1 MQVIIAGAGKVG
13 YNIAK
18 HLMHN
23 NSVTVIDQNEYAIQN
38 IHENLD
44 VLGIC
49 GNIENPHTYLGI
61 NPQIDLFIAVTDSD
75 EVNLLSSLIIDNI
88 ATVKRKIIR
97 LRNNFFAS
105 EQVKSK
111 LNINETIVPSFE
123 AAQPFKYLIDF
134 PHAHNAKAFTYTK
147 ALLVSIRLKDD
158 FTPRMISTFIGELN
172 GELAVA
178 GMERQKQFFVPKP
191 VETMLPNDL
200 IYFFAFPAAILSLRT
215 LVCVETSEAPAPI
228 KNCVIFGAD
237 SLGIEI
243 AKVLLKKG
251 IDVQI
256 MDKNIELCRKANIE
270 LKNKATVLK
279 TTYDADHIVHKTRFD
294 TDMFI
299 AATKNDEYNITK
311 CIEAKQKGIKKI
323 IGINNDIAYS
333 SLMRNL
339 NIEVVRGEKIN
350 AYYSILERI
359 QSHNNFIQKKFCGG
373 EGAVLMRKIDT
384 SSNLIGEK
392 LPLPDKVDDR
402 GHFIIVR
409 DNDIYEY
416 RLIQTFEEGDV
427 IVAFTKESDYE
438 IVAKWLQ
445 QNF

>member
-13 YNIAK
+13 YNVAK
-18 HLMHN
+18 HLMVH

-38 IHENLD
+38 IQENLD

-49 GNIENPHTYLGI
+49 GNIENPHTYFGI
-61 NPQIDLFIAVTDSD
+61 NPNVDLFIAVTDSD

-97 LRNNFFAS
+97 LKNSFFAS
-105 EQVKSK
+105 DQVKTK
-111 LNINETIVPSFE
+111 LNIHDAIVPSYE
-123 AAQPFKYLIDF
+123 AAQPFKYLVDF
-134 PHAHNAKAFTYTK
+134 SHAHNAKSFEYTK
-147 ALLVSIRLKDD
+147 ALLISIRLKED
-158 FTPRMISTFIGELN
+158 FQPRMISTFIGEIS
-172 GELAVA
+172 GEVA
-178 GMERQKQFFVPKP
+178 IAGIERAKKFFVPTP
-191 VETMLPNDL
+191 AETMLPKDL
-200 IYFFAFPAAILSLRT
+200 VYFFAFPSAINSLRST
-215 LVCVETSEAPAPI
+215 VCDFNEPSTPI

-237 SLGIEI
+237 ALGVEI
-243 AKVLLKKG
+243 AKVLLKKN
-251 IDVQI
+251 IEVHI

-279 TTYDADHIVHKTRFD
+279 TNYDADHIVNKTRFD

-359 QSHNNFIQKKFCGG
+359 ETNGLFMQKKFCGG
-373 EGAVLMRKIDT
+373 EGAILLRKIDAH
-384 SSNLIGEK
+384 SALIGVK
-392 LPLPDKVDDR
+392 PSIPDKVDDK
-402 GHFIIVR
+402 GHFIIIR
-409 DNDIYEY
+409 NHDIYEF
-416 RLIQTFEEGDV
+416 RLISQFEREDV
-427 IVAFTKESDYE
+427 IVAFTKESDFD
-438 IVAKWLQ
+438 VVSKWLQ
-445 QNF
+445 NCA

>member
-13 YNIAK
+13 YNVAK

-23 NSVTVIDQNEYAIQN
+23 NNVTVIDQNEDAISN
-38 IHENLD
+38 IQENLD

-49 GNIENPHTYLGI
+49 GNIENPHTYFGI
-61 NPQIDLFIAVTDSD
+61 NPEVDLFIAVTDSD

-97 LRNNFFAS
+97 LKNSFFAS
-105 EQVKSK
+105 EQVKKK
-111 LNINETIVPSFE
+111 LNIHETIVPSFE
-123 AAQPFKYLIDF
+123 AAQPFKYLVDF
-134 PHAHNAKAFTYTK
+134 SHAYNAKAFDYTK
-147 ALLVSIRLKDD
+147 ALLVSVRLKED
-158 FTPRMISTFIGELN
+158 FQPRMISTFIGELN
-172 GELAVA
+172 SEVAVA
-178 GMERQKQFFVPKP
+178 GMERKKEFFVPKP
-191 VETMLPNDL
+191 VETLLPNDL
-200 IYFFAFPAAILSLRT
+200 VYVLAFPSAILSLRS
-215 LVCVETSEAPAPI
+215 LVCEISEPMTPI

-237 SLGIEI
+237 SLGVEI

-251 IDVQI
+251 IEVQI

-279 TTYDADHIVHKTRFD
+279 TTYDADHIITKNRFD

-359 QSHNNFIQKKFCGG
+359 HSNIQFVEKKFCGG
-373 EGAVLMRKIDT
+373 EGSILMRKIDET
-384 SSNLIGEK
+384 SPLLEKK
-392 LPLPDKVDDR
+392 LPLPDKIDDK
-402 GHFIIVR
+402 GHFVILR
-409 DNDIYEY
+409 NSDIYEY
-416 RLIQTFEEGDV
+416 RLIPTFEKDDV
-427 IVAFTKESDYE
+427 IVAFIKESDFE
-438 IVAKWLQ
+438 PVSKWLQ
-445 QNF
+445 QNS

>member
-88 ATVKRKIIR
+88 ASVKRKIIR
-97 LRNNFFAS
+97 LKNNFFAS
-105 EQVKSK
+105 DQVKGK
-111 LNINETIVPSFE
+111 LNINDTIVPSFE

-134 PHAHNAKAFTYTK
+134 PHAHNAKAFAYTK
-147 ALLVSIRLKDD
+147 ALLVSIRLKED

-178 GMERQKQFFVPKP
+178 GMERKKQFFVPKP

-200 IYFFAFPAAILSLRT
+200 FYFLAFPSAILSLRS
-215 LVCVETSEAPAPI
+215 LVCEANEPSSPI

-237 SLGIEI
+237 SLGVEI

-279 TTYDADHIVHKTRFD
+279 TTYDADHIVNKTRFD

-350 AYYSILERI
+350 AFYSILERI
-359 QSHNNFIQKKFCGG
+359 QSNNTFIQKKFCGG
-373 EGAVLMRKIDT
+373 EGSVLMRKIDAT
-384 SSNLIGEK
+384 SPLIGEK

-402 GHFIIVR
+402 GHFIIIR

-416 RLIQTFEEGDV
+416 RLIPTFEKDDV

-445 QNF
+445 QNS

>member
-18 HLMHN
+18 YLMHN
-23 NSVTVIDQNEYAIQN
+23 NSVTIIDQNEYAIQN

-97 LRNNFFAS
+97 LKNNFFAS
-105 EQVKSK
+105 EQVKGK
-111 LNINETIVPSFE
+111 LNINDTIVPSFE

-134 PHAHNAKAFTYTK
+134 PHAHNAKAFAYTK

-178 GMERQKQFFVPKP
+178 GMERKKQFFVPKP

-200 IYFFAFPAAILSLRT
+200 VYFLAFPSAILSLRS
-215 LVCVETSEAPAPI
+215 LVCESSEPSSPI

-237 SLGIEI
+237 SLGVEI
-243 AKVLLKKG
+243 AKVFLKKG

-279 TTYDADHIVHKTRFD
+279 TTYDADHIVNKTRFD

-359 QSHNNFIQKKFCGG
+359 QSNNTFIQKKFCGG
-373 EGAVLMRKIDT
+373 EGSVLMRKIDAT
-384 SSNLIGEK
+384 SSLIGEK

-402 GHFIIVR
+402 GHFIIIR

-416 RLIQTFEEGDV
+416 RLIPTFQQDDV

-445 QNF
+445 QNS

>member
-13 YNIAK
+13 YNVAK

-23 NSVTVIDQNEYAIQN
+23 NNVTVIDQNEYAISN
-38 IHENLD
+38 IQENLD

-49 GNIENPHTYLGI
+49 GNIENPHTYFGI
-61 NPQIDLFIAVTDSD
+61 DPEIDLFIAVTDSD

-88 ATVKRKIIR
+88 ANVKRKIIR
-97 LRNNFFAS
+97 LKNTFFAS
-105 EQVKSK
+105 EQVKAK
-111 LNINETIVPSFE
+111 LNIHETIVPSVE
-123 AAQPFKYLIDF
+123 AAQPFKYLVDF
-134 PHAHNAKAFTYTK
+134 SHAYNAKAFTYTK
-147 ALLVSIRLKDD
+147 ALLVSVRLRED
-158 FTPRMISTFIGELN
+158 FQPRMISTFIGELN
-172 GELAVA
+172 GEVAVA
-178 GMERQKQFFVPKP
+178 GMERKKEFFVPKP
-191 VETMLPNDL
+191 VETLLPNDL
-200 IYFFAFPAAILSLRT
+200 VYFLAFPNAIVSLRG
-215 LVCVETSEAPAPI
+215 LVCEMTEPMTPI

-237 SLGIEI
+237 SLGVEI

-251 IDVQI
+251 IEVQI

-279 TTYDADHIVHKTRFD
+279 TTYDADHIITKNRFD

-359 QSHNNFIQKKFCGG
+359 HSNNLFLQKKFCGG
-373 EGAVLMRKIDT
+373 EGSILMRKIDET
-384 SSNLIGEK
+384 SPLLDKKLVLPEK
-392 LPLPDKVDDR
+392 IDDK
-402 GHFIIVR
+402 GHFVILR
-409 DNDIYEY
+409 ENDIYEY
-416 RLIQTFEEGDV
+416 RLIPTFEKDDV
-427 IVAFTKESDYE
+427 IVAFIKESDFE
-438 IVAKWLQ
+438 PVSKWLQ
-445 QNF
+445 QNS

>member
-23 NSVTVIDQNEYAIQN
+23 NSVTIIDQNEYAIQN

-97 LRNNFFAS
+97 LKNNFFAS
-105 EQVKSK
+105 EQVKGK
-111 LNINETIVPSFE
+111 LNINDTIVPSFE

-134 PHAHNAKAFTYTK
+134 PHAHNAKAFAYTK

-178 GMERQKQFFVPKP
+178 GMERKKQFFAPKP

-200 IYFFAFPAAILSLRT
+200 VYFLAFPSAILSLRS
-215 LVCVETSEAPAPI
+215 LVCESSEPSSPI

-237 SLGIEI
+237 SLGVEI
-243 AKVLLKKG
+243 AKVFLKKG

-279 TTYDADHIVHKTRFD
+279 TTYDADHIVNKTRFD

-359 QSHNNFIQKKFCGG
+359 QSNNTFIQKKFCGG
-373 EGAVLMRKIDT
+373 EGSVLMRKIDAT
-384 SSNLIGEK
+384 SSLIGEK

-402 GHFIIVR
+402 GHFIIIR

-416 RLIQTFEEGDV
+416 RLIPTFQQDDV

-445 QNF
+445 QNS

>member
-18 HLMHN
+18 HLMVH

-38 IHENLD
+38 IQENLD

-49 GNIENPHTYLGI
+49 GNIENPHTYFGI
-61 NPQIDLFIAVTDSD
+61 NPNVDLFIAVTDTD

-97 LRNNFFAS
+97 LKNSFFAS
-105 EQVKSK
+105 DQVKTK
-111 LNINETIVPSFE
+111 LNIHDAIVPSYE
-123 AAQPFKYLIDF
+123 AAQPFKHLVDF
-134 PHAHNAKAFTYTK
+134 SHAHNAKSFEYTK
-147 ALLVSIRLKDD
+147 ALLISIRLKED
-158 FTPRMISTFIGELN
+158 FQPRMISTFIGEIS
-172 GELAVA
+172 GEVA
-178 GMERQKQFFVPKP
+178 IAGIERAKKFFVPKP
-191 VETMLPNDL
+191 AETMLPHDL
-200 IYFFAFPAAILSLRT
+200 IYFFAFPSAINSLRST
-215 LVCVETSEAPAPI
+215 VCDFNESSTPI

-237 SLGIEI
+237 ALGVEI
-243 AKVLLKKG
+243 AKVLLKKN
-251 IDVQI
+251 IEVQI

-279 TTYDADHIVHKTRFD
+279 TNYDADHIVNKTRFD

-359 QSHNNFIQKKFCGG
+359 ETNGLFMQKKFCGG
-373 EGAVLMRKIDT
+373 EGAILLRKVDAH
-384 SSNLIGEK
+384 SALIGVRPSLPEK
-392 LPLPDKVDDR
+392 IDDR
-402 GHFIIVR
+402 GHFIIIR
-409 DNDIYEY
+409 NHDIYEF
-416 RLIQTFEEGDV
+416 RLISTFERDDV
-427 IVAFTKESDYE
+427 IVGFIKESDFD
-438 IVAKWLQ
+438 VVSKWLQ
-445 QNF
+445 THA

>member
-88 ATVKRKIIR
+88 ASVKRKIIR
-97 LRNNFFAS
+97 LKNTFFAS
-105 EQVKSK
+105 EQVKTK

-123 AAQPFKYLIDF
+123 AAQPFKHLIDF
-134 PHAHNAKAFTYTK
+134 PHAHNAKAFAYTK
-147 ALLVSIRLKDD
+147 ALLVSIRLKED

-178 GMERQKQFFVPKP
+178 GMERKKQFFVPKP

-200 IYFFAFPAAILSLRT
+200 VYFLAFPTAIQSLRA
-215 LVCVETSEAPAPI
+215 LVCESSEPPSPI

-279 TTYDADHIVHKTRFD
+279 TTYDADHIVNKTRFD

-350 AYYSILERI
+350 AYYTILERI
-359 QSHNNFIQKKFCGG
+359 QSNNTFIQKKFCGG
-373 EGAVLMRKIDT
+373 EGSVLMRRIDET
-384 SSNLIGEK
+384 SSLIGEK

-402 GHFIIVR
+402 GHFIIIR

-416 RLIQTFEEGDV
+416 RLIPAFQKDDV
-427 IVAFTKESDYE
+427 IVAFTKESDFE
-438 IVAKWLQ
+438 VVAKWLQ
-445 QNF
+445 QNM

>member
-18 HLMHN
+18 HLMVH
-23 NSVTVIDQNEYAIQN
+23 NSVTVIDQNEDAIAN
-38 IHENLD
+38 IQENLD
-44 VLGIC
+44 VMGIC
-49 GNIENPHTYLGI
+49 GNIENPHTYFGI
-61 NPQIDLFIAVTDSD
+61 SPTIDLFIAVTDSD

-97 LRNNFFAS
+97 LRNTFFANDLI
-105 EQVKSK
+105 KSK
-111 LNINETIVPSFE
+111 LNINDTIVPSFE
-123 AAQPFKYLIDF
+123 AAQPFKYLVDF
-134 PHAHNAKAFTYTK
+134 SHAHNAKAFTYTK
-147 ALLVSIRLKDD
+147 ALLISIRLKGD
-158 FTPRMISTFIGELN
+158 FTPRMISTFIGEIS
-172 GELAVA
+172 GEVAVA
-178 GMERQKQFFVPKP
+178 GIERAKKFFVPKTD
-191 VETMLPNDL
+191 ETMLPHDL
-200 IYFFAFPAAILSLRT
+200 IYFFAFPNAINSLRST
-215 LVCVETSEAPAPI
+215 VCEINETTQPI

-237 SLGIEI
+237 SLGVEI

-251 IDVQI
+251 IEVQI
-256 MDKNIELCRKANIE
+256 MDKNIELCRKANVE

-279 TTYDADHIVHKTRFD
+279 TNYDADHIVNKTRFD

-359 QSHNNFIQKKFCGG
+359 ESSESFVQKKFCGG
-373 EGAVLMRKIDT
+373 EGVVLLRKIDAM
-384 SSNLIGEK
+384 SSLLGAK
-392 LPLPDKVDDR
+392 PSLPDKVDIR
-402 GHFIIVR
+402 GHFIVVR
-409 DNDIYEY
+409 DNDIIDLNRIESYEKDDV
-416 RLIQTFEEGDV
+416 LI
-427 IVAFTKESDYE
+427 AFTKESDFD
-438 IVAKWLQ
+438 VVSKWIQ
-445 QNF
+445 

>member
-18 HLMHN
+18 HLMQN
-23 NSVTVIDQNEYAIQN
+23 NNVTVIDQNEYAIQN
-38 IHENLD
+38 IQENLD
-44 VLGIC
+44 VMGIC

-61 NPQIDLFIAVTDSD
+61 HPQVDLFIAVTDSD
-75 EVNLLSSLIIDNI
+75 EVNLLSSIIIDNI

-97 LRNNFFAS
+97 LKNSFFAS
-105 EQVKSK
+105 EQVKHK

-123 AAQPFKYLIDF
+123 AAQPFKYLVDF
-134 PHAHNAKAFTYTK
+134 SHAHNAKAFAFTK

-158 FTPRMISTFIGELN
+158 FTPRMISTLIGEIN
-172 GELAVA
+172 GEAAIA
-178 GMERQKQFFVPKP
+178 GIERRKSFYVPKP
-191 VETMLPNDL
+191 VETLLPNDL
-200 IYFFAFPAAILSLRT
+200 IYLFAFPSAILSLRS
-215 LVCVETSEAPAPI
+215 LICEISEPSTPI

-237 SLGIEI
+237 SLGVEI

-279 TTYDADHIVHKTRFD
+279 TTYDADHIVNKNRFD

-359 QSHNNFIQKKFCGG
+359 QSTGDFIQKKFCGG
-373 EGAVLMRKIDT
+373 EGAVLMRKIDANAT
-384 SSNLIGEK
+384 LIGQK
-392 LPLPDKVDDR
+392 LSLPDKIDDK

-409 DNDIYEY
+409 NKDIYEY
-416 RLIQTFEEGDV
+416 RLIPAFEQDDV
-427 IVAFTKESDYE
+427 IVAFIKESDFDS
-438 IVAKWLQ
+438 VAKWLQ
-445 QNF
+445 QNS

>member
-13 YNIAK
+13 YSIAK
-18 HLMHN
+18 HLMVHN
-23 NSVTVIDQNEYAIQN
+23 NVTVIDQNEYAIQN
-38 IHENLD
+38 IQENLD

-49 GNIENPHTYLGI
+49 GNIENPHTYFGI
-61 NPQIDLFIAVTDSD
+61 NPNVDLFIAVTDSD

-97 LRNNFFAS
+97 LKNSFFAS
-105 EQVKSK
+105 DQVKSK
-111 LNINETIVPSFE
+111 LNIHDTIVPSYE
-123 AAQPFKYLIDF
+123 AAQPFKYLVDF
-134 PHAHNAKAFTYTK
+134 SHAHNAKAFEYTK
-147 ALLVSIRLKDD
+147 ALLISIRLKED
-158 FTPRMISTFIGELN
+158 FQPRMISTFIGEIS
-172 GELAVA
+172 GEVA
-178 GMERQKQFFVPKP
+178 IAGIERAKKFFVPKP
-191 VETMLPNDL
+191 AETMLPHDL
-200 IYFFAFPAAILSLRT
+200 IYFFAFPNAINSLRSS
-215 LVCVETSEAPAPI
+215 VCEFNEQTVPI
-228 KNCVIFGAD
+228 KSCVIFGAD
-237 SLGIEI
+237 SLGVEI

-251 IDVQI
+251 IEVQI

-279 TTYDADHIVHKTRFD
+279 TNYDADHIVNKTRFD

-359 QSHNNFIQKKFCGG
+359 ETNGQFMQKKFCGG
-373 EGAVLMRKIDT
+373 EGAVLLRKVDAH
-384 SSNLIGEK
+384 SSLLGTK
-392 LPLPDKVDDR
+392 PALPDKVDER
-402 GHFIIVR
+402 GHFIIIR
-409 DNDIYEY
+409 DNDIYEF
-416 RLIQTFEEGDV
+416 RLIAQFERDDV
-427 IVAFTKESDYE
+427 IVAFTKESDFE
-438 IVAKWLQ
+438 VVAKWLQ
-445 QNF
+445 QGA

>member
-97 LRNNFFAS
+97 LKNNFFAS
-105 EQVKSK
+105 EQVKGK

-134 PHAHNAKAFTYTK
+134 PHAHNAKAFAYTK

-178 GMERQKQFFVPKP
+178 GMERRKEFFVPKP

-200 IYFFAFPAAILSLRT
+200 VYFFAFPTAILSLRS
-215 LVCVETSEAPAPI
+215 LVCGETNEPSSPI

-237 SLGIEI
+237 SLGVEI

-279 TTYDADHIVHKTRFD
+279 TTYDADHIVNKTRFD

-359 QSHNNFIQKKFCGG
+359 QSNSNFIQKKFCGG
-373 EGAVLMRKIDT
+373 EGAVLMRKIDAV
-384 SSNLIGEK
+384 SSLIGEK

-402 GHFIIVR
+402 GHFIIIR

-416 RLIQTFEEGDV
+416 RLIPTFEKDDV

-445 QNF
+445 QNS

>member
-1 MQVIIAGAGKVG
+1 MQVIIAGAGRVG

-23 NSVTVIDQNEYAIQN
+23 NSVTVIDQNEYAIHN
-38 IHENLD
+38 IQENLD

-61 NPQIDLFIAVTDSD
+61 NPQVDLFIAVTDSD

-97 LRNNFFAS
+97 LKNTFFAS
-105 EQVKSK
+105 DQVKAK

-123 AAQPFKYLIDF
+123 AAQPFKYLVDF
-134 PHAHNAKAFTYTK
+134 SHAHNAKAFKETK
-147 ALLVSIRLKDD
+147 ALLISIRLKED
-158 FTPRMISTFIGELN
+158 FTPRMISTFIGEIS
-172 GELAVA
+172 GEVAVA
-178 GMERQKQFFVPKP
+178 GIERQKNFFVPKP
-191 VETMLPNDL
+191 VETLLPNDL
-200 IYFFAFPAAILSLRT
+200 VYFFAFPNAILSIRT
-215 LVCVETSEAPAPI
+215 TVCDYNENATPI

-237 SLGIEI
+237 ALGVEI

-279 TTYDADHIVHKTRFD
+279 TTYDADHINTTRFD

-311 CIEAKQKGIKKI
+311 CIEAKQRGIKKI

-359 QSHNNFIQKKFCGG
+359 QANDVFNQKKFCGG
-373 EGAVLMRKIDT
+373 EGAVLLRKIEAT
-384 SSNLIGEK
+384 SSLISEK
-392 LPLPDKVDDR
+392 VPLPDRVDDK
-402 GHFIIVR
+402 GHFIILR
-409 DNDIYEY
+409 DNDIFEY
-416 RLIQTFEEGDV
+416 RLAGAFQKEDIV
-427 IVAFTKESDYE
+427 VAFTKECDFE
-438 IVAKWLQ
+438 VVAKWFQ
-445 QNF
+445 QNLAY

>member
-1 MQVIIAGAGKVG
+1 MQVIIAGAGRVG

-38 IHENLD
+38 IQENLD

-61 NPQIDLFIAVTDSD
+61 NQQVDLFIAVTDSD

-97 LRNNFFAS
+97 LKNTFFAS
-105 EQVKSK
+105 DQVKAK

-123 AAQPFKYLIDF
+123 AAQPFKYLVDF
-134 PHAHNAKAFTYTK
+134 SHAHNAKSFNDTK
-147 ALLVSIRLKDD
+147 ALLISIRLKED
-158 FTPRMISTFIGELN
+158 FTPRMISTFIGEIS
-172 GELAVA
+172 GEVAVA
-178 GMERQKQFFVPKP
+178 GIERKKEFFVPKP
-191 VETMLPNDL
+191 VETILPGDL
-200 IYFFAFPAAILSLRT
+200 IYFFAFPNAILSLRT
-215 LVCVETSEAPAPI
+215 TVCEFNEPSTPI

-237 SLGIEI
+237 SLGVEI

-279 TTYDADHIVHKTRFD
+279 TTYDADHINTTRFD

-359 QSHNNFIQKKFCGG
+359 QSNNIFTQKKFCGG
-373 EGAVLMRKIDT
+373 EGAILLRKID
-384 SSNLIGEK
+384 SNSPLLGEK
-392 LPLPDKVDDR
+392 LPLPDKVDDK
-402 GHFIIVR
+402 GHFIVLR

-416 RLIQTFEEGDV
+416 RLINEFQRDDV
-427 IVAFTKESDYE
+427 IVAFTKELDFDL
-438 IVAKWLQ
+438 VAKWLQ
-445 QNF
+445 QNP

>member
-23 NSVTVIDQNEYAIQN
+23 NSVTIIDQNEYAIQN

-97 LRNNFFAS
+97 LKNNFFAS
-105 EQVKSK
+105 EQVKGK
-111 LNINETIVPSFE
+111 LNINDTIVPSFE

-134 PHAHNAKAFTYTK
+134 PHAHNAKAFAYTK

-178 GMERQKQFFVPKP
+178 GMERKKQFFVPKP

-200 IYFFAFPAAILSLRT
+200 VYFLAFPSAILSLRS
-215 LVCVETSEAPAPI
+215 LVCESSEPSSPI

-237 SLGIEI
+237 SLGVEI
-243 AKVLLKKG
+243 AKVFLKKG

-279 TTYDADHIVHKTRFD
+279 TTYDADHIVNKTRFD

-359 QSHNNFIQKKFCGG
+359 QSNNTFIQKKFCGG
-373 EGAVLMRKIDT
+373 EGSVLMRKIDAT
-384 SSNLIGEK
+384 SSLIGEK

-402 GHFIIVR
+402 GHFIILR

-416 RLIQTFEEGDV
+416 RLIPTFQQDDV

>member
-23 NSVTVIDQNEYAIQN
+23 NDVTVIDQNEYAIQN
-38 IHENLD
+38 IQENLD

-61 NPQIDLFIAVTDSD
+61 NPQIDLFVAVTDSD
-75 EVNLLSSLIIDNI
+75 EVNLLSSIIIDHI

-97 LRNNFFAS
+97 LKNSFFAS
-105 EQVKSK
+105 DQVKQK
-111 LNINETIVPSFE
+111 LNIHETIVPSFE
-123 AAQPFKYLIDF
+123 AAQPFKHLIDF
-134 PHAHNAKAFTYTK
+134 THAHNAKAFEYTK
-147 ALLVSIRLKDD
+147 ALLVSIRLCDD
-158 FTPRMISTFIGELN
+158 FTPRMISTFVGELN
-172 GELAVA
+172 GEIAIA
-178 GMERQKQFFVPKP
+178 GMERKKQFFVPKP
-191 VETMLPNDL
+191 VETLLPNDL
-200 IYFFAFPAAILSLRT
+200 IYCLAFPSALAELRQ
-215 LVCVETSEAPAPI
+215 LVFHISEPPTPI
-228 KNCVIFGAD
+228 KTCLIFGAD
-237 SLGIEI
+237 ALGVEI

-256 MDKNIELCRKANIE
+256 MDKNIDLCRKANIE

-279 TTYDADHIVHKTRFD
+279 TTYDADHIINKNKFD

-311 CIEAKQKGIKKI
+311 CIEAKQRGIRKI

-359 QSHNNFIQKKFCGG
+359 QTDGKYIQKKFCGG
-373 EGAVLMRKIDT
+373 EGAILMRKIDA
-384 SSNLIGEK
+384 SSPWLGEK
-392 LPLPDKVDDR
+392 LPLPEKVDDK
-402 GHFIIVR
+402 GHFIILR
-409 DNDIYEY
+409 GNDIYEY
-416 RLIQTFEEGDV
+416 RLIPTFALDDV
-427 IVAFTKESDYE
+427 IVAFTKESDFE
-438 IVAKWLQ
+438 SVSKWIQ
-445 QNF
+445 QNP

>member
-1 MQVIIAGAGKVG
+1 MPKP
-13 YNIAK
+13 
-18 HLMHN
+18 LR
-23 NSVTVIDQNEYAIQN
+23 
-38 IHENLD
+38 
-44 VLGIC
+44 
-49 GNIENPHTYLGI
+49 
-61 NPQIDLFIAVTDSD
+61 
-75 EVNLLSSLIIDNI
+75 SL
-88 ATVKRKIIR
+88 
-97 LRNNFFAS
+97 
-105 EQVKSK
+105 
-111 LNINETIVPSFE
+111 
-123 AAQPFKYLIDF
+123 
-134 PHAHNAKAFTYTK
+134 K
-147 ALLVSIRLKDD
+147 ALLVSIRLKDN
-158 FTPRMISTFIGELN
+158 FTPRMISTFVGELN

-200 IYFFAFPAAILSLRT
+200 VYLFAFPSAILSLRS
-215 LVCVETSEAPAPI
+215 LVCENNEPSTPI

-237 SLGIEI
+237 SLGVEI

-279 TTYDADHIVHKTRFD
+279 TTYDADHIVNKTRFD

-350 AYYSILERI
+350 AYYSILVAHSI
-359 QSHNNFIQKKFCGG
+359 QQYCHPKEI
-373 EGAVLMRKIDT
+373 LWWR
-384 SSNLIGEK
+384 
-392 LPLPDKVDDR
+392 
-402 GHFIIVR
+402 
-409 DNDIYEY
+409 
-416 RLIQTFEEGDV
+416 RLC
-427 IVAFTKESDYE
+427 DY
-438 IVAKWLQ
+438 A
-445 QNF
+445 

>member
-18 HLMHN
+18 HLMVN

-38 IHENLD
+38 IQENLD
-44 VLGIC
+44 VMGIC
-49 GNIENPHTYLGI
+49 GNIENPHTYFGI
-61 NPQIDLFIAVTDSD
+61 NPNVDLFIAVTDSD

-97 LRNNFFAS
+97 LKNTFFANDLI
-105 EQVKSK
+105 KTK
-111 LNINETIVPSFE
+111 LNISDTIVPSIE
-123 AAQPFKYLIDF
+123 AAQPFKYLVDF
-134 PHAHNAKAFTYTK
+134 SHAHNAKAFTYTK
-147 ALLVSIRLKDD
+147 ALLISIRLKDD
-158 FTPRMISTFIGELN
+158 FTPRMITTFIGEIS
-172 GELAVA
+172 GEVAVA
-178 GMERQKQFFVPKP
+178 GIERAKKFFVPKTD
-191 VETMLPNDL
+191 ETMLPKDL
-200 IYFFAFPAAILSLRT
+200 VYFFAFPSAINSLRST
-215 LVCVETSEAPAPI
+215 VCEVNEATHPI

-237 SLGIEI
+237 SLGVEI

-279 TTYDADHIVHKTRFD
+279 TNYDADHIVNKTRFD

-359 QSHNNFIQKKFCGG
+359 ESASTFVQKKFCGG
-373 EGAVLMRKIDT
+373 EGAVLLRKIDAT
-384 SSNLIGEK
+384 SSLLGSK
-392 LPLPDKVDDR
+392 PSLPDKVSER
-402 GHFIIVR
+402 GHFIVVR
-409 DNDIYEY
+409 DNDIFDLAKIDTYE
-416 RLIQTFEEGDV
+416 REDVLI
-427 IVAFTKESDYE
+427 AFTKESDFD
-438 IVAKWLQ
+438 IVSKWLQ
-445 QNF
+445 

>member
-18 HLMHN
+18 HLMVN

-38 IHENLD
+38 IQENLD
-44 VLGIC
+44 VMGIC
-49 GNIENPHTYLGI
+49 GNIENPHTYFGI
-61 NPQIDLFIAVTDSD
+61 NPNVDLFIAVTDSD

-97 LRNNFFAS
+97 LKNTFFANDLI
-105 EQVKSK
+105 KTK
-111 LNINETIVPSFE
+111 LNISDTIVPSIE
-123 AAQPFKYLIDF
+123 AAQPFKYLVDF
-134 PHAHNAKAFTYTK
+134 SHAHNAKAFTYTK
-147 ALLVSIRLKDD
+147 ALLISIRLKDD
-158 FTPRMISTFIGELN
+158 FTPRMITTFIGEIS
-172 GELAVA
+172 GEVAVA
-178 GMERQKQFFVPKP
+178 GIERAKKFFVPKTD
-191 VETMLPNDL
+191 ETMLPKDL
-200 IYFFAFPAAILSLRT
+200 VYFFAFPSAINSLRST
-215 LVCVETSEAPAPI
+215 VCEVNEVTQPI

-237 SLGIEI
+237 SLGVEI

-279 TTYDADHIVHKTRFD
+279 TNYDADHIVNKTRFD

-359 QSHNNFIQKKFCGG
+359 ESTSTFVQKKFCGG
-373 EGAVLMRKIDT
+373 EGAVLLRKIDAT
-384 SSNLIGEK
+384 SSLLGSK
-392 LPLPDKVDDR
+392 PSLPDKVSER
-402 GHFIIVR
+402 GHFIVVR
-409 DNDIYEY
+409 DNDIFELKRIDTYEKEDV
-416 RLIQTFEEGDV
+416 LI
-427 IVAFTKESDYE
+427 AFTKESDFD
-438 IVAKWLQ
+438 IVSKWLQ
-445 QNF
+445 

>member
-1 MQVIIAGAGKVG
+1 MQVIIAGAGRVG

-38 IHENLD
+38 IQENLD

-61 NPQIDLFIAVTDSD
+61 NQQVDLFIAVTDSD

-97 LRNNFFAS
+97 LKNTFFAS
-105 EQVKSK
+105 DQVKAK
-111 LNINETIVPSFE
+111 LNIDETIVPSFE
-123 AAQPFKYLIDF
+123 AAQPFKYLVDF
-134 PHAHNAKAFTYTK
+134 SHAHNAKAFNDTK
-147 ALLVSIRLKDD
+147 ALLISIRLKED
-158 FTPRMISTFIGELN
+158 FTPRMISTFVGEIS
-172 GELAVA
+172 GEVAVA
-178 GMERQKQFFVPKP
+178 GIERQKEFYVPKP
-191 VETMLPNDL
+191 VETMLPGDL
-200 IYFFAFPAAILSLRT
+200 VYFFAFPNAILSLRST
-215 LVCVETSEAPAPI
+215 VCDFNEPLTPI

-237 SLGIEI
+237 ALGVEI

-279 TTYDADHIVHKTRFD
+279 TTYDADHINTTRFD

-359 QSHNNFIQKKFCGG
+359 QTNTLFSQKKYCGG
-373 EGAVLMRKIDT
+373 EGAILLRKIDST
-384 SSNLIGEK
+384 SPLLGK
-392 LPLPDKVDDR
+392 AMPLPDKIDDKGYFLVIR
-402 GHFIIVR
+402 
-409 DNDIYEY
+409 NNEIYEY
-416 RLIQTFEEGDV
+416 RLLTTFEKDDV
-427 IVAFTKESDYE
+427 IVAFTKDVDFDL
-438 IVAKWLQ
+438 VAKWLQ
-445 QNF
+445 QNS